1 MRAKAIYTVGYPGVS
16 EPIAAFDSYEEA
28 AVMASR
34 VFSDDPAARVKAV
47 PFYGCIPMDD
57 FEKASAKVA
66 EPLRPAIIEAS
77 GKTPLAAAA
86 APNREEMTTD

>member
-1 MRAKAIYTVGYPGVS
+1 MRVKAIYTVGYPGVS

-47 PFYGCIPMDD
+47 PFYGCLPMDD
-57 FEKASAKVA
+57 FERASAKVA
-66 EPLRPAIIEAS
+66 EPLGAAIIEAR
-77 GKTPLAAAA
+77 GKPTLAADE
-86 APNREEMTTD
+86 APSREETATD

>member
-1 MRAKAIYTVGYPGVS
+1 MRVKAIYAVGYPGVS

-34 VFSDDPAARVKAV
+34 VFSDDPAARVNAV

-57 FEKASAKVA
+57 FESASAKVA
-66 EPLRPAIIEAS
+66 EPLGAAIIEA
-77 GKTPLAAAA
+77 
-86 APNREEMTTD
+86 R

>member
-1 MRAKAIYTVGYPGVS
+1 MRVKAIYTVGYPGVS

-34 VFSDDPAARVKAV
+34 VFSDDSAARVKAV
-47 PFYGCIPMDD
+47 PFYGCLPMDD

-66 EPLRPAIIEAS
+66 ESPRAAIIKALGEP
-77 GKTPLAAAA
+77 PLAAAEA
-86 APNREEMTTD
+86 RIREETNTD

>member
-66 EPLRPAIIEAS
+66 ESPRAAIIEAR
-77 GKTPLAAAA
+77 GKPPLAAAEA
-86 APNREEMTTD
+86 RIREETDTD

>member
-1 MRAKAIYTVGYPGVS
+1 MRSKAIYTVGYPGVS

-47 PFYGCIPMDD
+47 PFYGCLPMDD
-57 FEKASAKVA
+57 FERASAKVA
-66 EPLRPAIIEAS
+66 EPLGAAIIEARE
-77 GKTPLAAAA
+77 KPPLAAAA
-86 APNREEMTTD
+86 PSREETATD

>member
-1 MRAKAIYTVGYPGVS
+1 MRVKAIYTVGYPGVS

-47 PFYGCIPMDD
+47 PFYGCLPMDD
-57 FEKASAKVA
+57 FERASAKVA
-66 EPLRPAIIEAS
+66 EPLGAAII
-77 GKTPLAAAA
+77 
-86 APNREEMTTD
+86 

>member
-1 MRAKAIYTVGYPGVS
+1 MRVKAIYTVGYPGVS

-47 PFYGCIPMDD
+47 PFYGCLPMDD
-57 FEKASAKVA
+57 FERASAKVA
-66 EPLRPAIIEAS
+66 EPLGAAIIEAR
-77 GKTPLAAAA
+77 GKPPLAAAEAPSRDDA
-86 APNREEMTTD
+86 ATD

>member
-47 PFYGCIPMDD
+47 PFYGCLPMDD

-66 EPLRPAIIEAS
+66 EPLRAAITEAP
-77 GKTPLAAAA
+77 GKPPLASAA
-86 APNREEMTTD
+86 APSREEMTTD